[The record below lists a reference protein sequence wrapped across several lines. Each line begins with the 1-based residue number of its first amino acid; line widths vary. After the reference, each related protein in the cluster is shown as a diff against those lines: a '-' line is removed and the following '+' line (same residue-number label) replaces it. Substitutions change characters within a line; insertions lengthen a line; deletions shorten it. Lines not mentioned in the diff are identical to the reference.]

1 MFFKS
6 WKFQLLEVR
15 IPMLLYWKYI
25 LALKLLGFNDLMVC
39 SALTEK
45 TTQESDQMNQ
55 VSSLRNRKKN
65 KEKL

>member
-1 MFFKS
+1 M
-6 WKFQLLEVR
+6 
-15 IPMLLYWKYI
+15 LYWKYI

-39 SALTEK
+39 GALTEK